1 MLEGLCKR
9 GARCE
14 GPPHPPGPLPMGVP
28 RSARS
33 SAVHPPRETPHSSWP
48 LRLSFT
54 ICKTGETVVPTS
66 KLE

>member
-1 MLEGLCKR
+1 MKD
-9 GARCE
+9 
-14 GPPHPPGPLPMGVP
+14 PPHPPGPLPMGVP

>member
-1 MLEGLCKR
+1 MK
-9 GARCE
+9 A
-14 GPPHPPGPLPMGVP
+14 PPHPPGPLPMGVP